1 MNKLDDLAWKREFDR
16 VEARQE
22 KRYVKFDEYMAS
34 LDIERQKN
42 INTRSAIA
50 KRRIESERSKK
61 LEKQRKKAE
70 FWRRVM
76 SYITR
81 LTIAAIAIFLLINF
95 TGINNVI

>member
-16 VEARQE
+16 VEANQE
-22 KRYVKFDEYMAS
+22 KRYMKFDEYIAS

-61 LEKQRKKAE
+61 LEKQRKNSE
-70 FWRRVM
+70 FWHRVM
-76 SYITR
+76 NV
-81 LTIAAIAIFLLINF
+81 LTVIAIAIVIYTLIHF
-95 TGINNVI
+95 A